1 MSSKIG
7 LQMVMAGY
15 LAVATI
21 GYVIVSYLVFGY
33 VEPIGTIVIGFSVLL
48 SLLIAF
54 FLYRGLSKDSELPED
69 RLDGEIADDSG
80 EVGFFSPWSWWPLAL
95 GLACAMLFLSLAVG
109 WWVTFIAVPLAIVAV
124 LGFVYEYSR
133 GAHAH

>member
-1 MSSKIG
+1 MRSNIG
-7 LQMVMAGY
+7 LQLIMAGY

-21 GYVIVSYLVFGY
+21 GYVIMSYLFFGFI
-33 VEPIGTIVIGFSVLL
+33 EPIGTIVIGFSVLL
-48 SLLIAF
+48 TLLIAF
-54 FLYRGLSKDSELPED
+54 FLYSGLSKGSELPED

-80 EVGFFSPWSWWPLAL
+80 EVGFFSPRSWWPLAL

-109 WWVTFIAVPLAIVAV
+109 WWITYVAVPLAIVAV

>member
-1 MSSKIG
+1 MRSNIG
-7 LQMVMAGY
+7 LQMVMAAY

-21 GYVIVSYLVFGY
+21 GYVIVSYIIFGY

-54 FLYRGLSKDSELPED
+54 FLYSGLSKDSALPED

-80 EVGFFSPWSWWPLAL
+80 EVGFFSPWSVHRCSISHRGSSWVCLRIL
-95 GLACAMLFLSLAVG
+95 TRSSRSLRVHSSCQSGLL
-109 WWVTFIAVPLAIVAV
+109 
-124 LGFVYEYSR
+124 
-133 GAHAH
+133 

>member
-1 MSSKIG
+1 MRSNIG
-7 LQMVMAGY
+7 ILVAMAAY
-15 LAVATI
+15 FAVADI
-21 GYVIVSYLVFGY
+21 AYGIWSYLYFGV
-33 VEPIGTIVIGFSVLL
+33 VEPIGTAAMAMLVIL
-48 SLLIAF
+48 SLFIAF
-54 FLYRGLSKDSELPED
+54 YLFSSMRRSAELPED

-80 EVGFFSPWSWWPLAL
+80 EVGFFSPWSWWPLTL

-124 LGFVYEYSR
+124 IGFVYEYSR

>member
-1 MSSKIG
+1 MRSNVG
-7 LQMVMAGY
+7 LQLIMAGY
-15 LAVATI
+15 LTVATV
-21 GYVIVSYLVFGY
+21 GYVIMSYLFFGSI
-33 VEPIGTIVIGFSVLL
+33 EPIGTIVIGFSVLL

-54 FLYRGLSKDSELPED
+54 FLYSGLSKGSELPED

-80 EVGFFSPWSWWPLAL
+80 EIGFFSPWSWWPLAL

-109 WWVTFIAVPLAIVAV
+109 WWITYVAVPLAIVAV

>member
-1 MSSKIG
+1 MRSNIG

-15 LAVATI
+15 LTVATV
-21 GYVIVSYLVFGY
+21 GYVILSYLVFGH
-33 VEPIGTIVIGFSVLL
+33 VEPIGTIVIGFTVLL

-54 FLYRGLSKDSELPED
+54 FLYSGLSKDSVLPED

-80 EVGFFSPWSWWPLAL
+80 EVGFFSPWSWWPIAL